1 MNQLKALVDESIVNV
16 RSDSWSNLLVVYCEK
31 KNRSF
36 YYQFILLLGVG
47 NFFFMYKILY
57 EATHSKSERYNN
69 V

>member
-31 KNRSF
+31 KIRSF

-47 NFFFMYKILY
+47 KKNF
-57 EATHSKSERYNN
+57 H